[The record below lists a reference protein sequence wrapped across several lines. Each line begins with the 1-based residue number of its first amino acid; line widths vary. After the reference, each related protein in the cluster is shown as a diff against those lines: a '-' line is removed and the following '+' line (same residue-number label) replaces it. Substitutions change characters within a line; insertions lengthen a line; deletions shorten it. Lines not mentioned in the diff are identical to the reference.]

1 MKKIKT
7 SVSILLMLIIYSS
20 PVLSKEINGSAT
32 YNYTSIGEYE
42 LNKEVIRSNAMRLAC
57 KNAFKKYVRGLD
69 KATKKNY
76 KKVKDEI
83 EGNLSD
89 YMSCDLIV
97 DENNIKDKQSLAI
110 VVKAIIN
117 TDDVEITIDGSS
129 KIADEGSDRTIA
141 ILMIV
146 RKTTGGNIKDGRVR
160 TVQRDTGTVS
170 TSTSSD
176 SQTESDASYS
186 KQGNKSSDTNQ
197 IEAIDDNSV
206 ISSSNTDT
214 SESGDFKGNTS
225 QTKDGSDTKTTT
237 TTNISE
243 SGGGRIVSAAKFKY
257 EIADGLEEAIMSGML
272 ESFEDNGFDVQS
284 LDNYEDSVIDLYEE
298 IQVSYVESNRISK
311 KLTKRIK
318 KAFVDEGDTN
328 CYITGSFDVGLRE
341 TDPATGN
348 LLKNVLVK
356 SAKME
361 CFYAKKEGGK
371 KKWRRVASVSGVQA
385 KGFGTTEPEAEQNAI
400 EKCAKKV
407 GKKLLNKV
415 NAKGFN

>member
-146 RKTTGGNIKDGRVR
+146 RKTTGGNIKDDRVR

-170 TSTSSD
+170 TLS
-176 SQTESDASYS
+176 
-186 KQGNKSSDTNQ
+186 NKS
-197 IEAIDDNSV
+197 
-206 ISSSNTDT
+206 
-214 SESGDFKGNTS
+214 
-225 QTKDGSDTKTTT
+225 
-237 TTNISE
+237 
-243 SGGGRIVSAAKFKY
+243 
-257 EIADGLEEAIMSGML
+257 
-272 ESFEDNGFDVQS
+272 
-284 LDNYEDSVIDLYEE
+284 
-298 IQVSYVESNRISK
+298 
-311 KLTKRIK
+311 
-318 KAFVDEGDTN
+318 
-328 CYITGSFDVGLRE
+328 LR
-341 TDPATGN
+341 
-348 LLKNVLVK
+348 L
-356 SAKME
+356 
-361 CFYAKKEGGK
+361 
-371 KKWRRVASVSGVQA
+371 
-385 KGFGTTEPEAEQNAI
+385 
-400 EKCAKKV
+400 
-407 GKKLLNKV
+407 
-415 NAKGFN
+415 

>member
-1 MKKIKT
+1 MKNIKT
-7 SVSILLMLIIYSS
+7 LLSILSIIIIYTS

-57 KNAFKKYVRGLD
+57 KDAFKKYIRGLD

-76 KKVKDEI
+76 KRVKDEI
-83 EGNLSD
+83 EGNLSS

-117 TDDVEITIDGSS
+117 TDEVEIMIDESS

-146 RKTTGGNIKDGRVR
+146 RKTTGADIKDDRIR
-160 TVQRDTGTVS
+160 KVQRDTGTVS
-170 TSTSSD
+170 TTTSSD
-176 SQTESDASYS
+176 SQTETDASFS

-197 IEAIDDNSV
+197 IEAIDDTSV

-225 QTKDGSDTKTTT
+225 QTKDRTNTKTTT

-243 SGGGRIVSAAKFKY
+243 SGGGRIVSAAKLKY
-257 EIADGLEEAIMSGML
+257 EIADGLEEAIESGML
-272 ESFEDNGFDVQS
+272 ESFEDNGFDVQG
-284 LDNYEDSVIDLYEE
+284 LDNYEESVIDLYEE
-298 IQVSYVESNRISK
+298 IKVSYSESNRISK

-318 KAFVDEGDTN
+318 
-328 CYITGSFDVGLRE
+328 R
-341 TDPATGN
+341 
-348 LLKNVLVK
+348 
-356 SAKME
+356 
-361 CFYAKKEGGK
+361 
-371 KKWRRVASVSGVQA
+371 
-385 KGFGTTEPEAEQNAI
+385 
-400 EKCAKKV
+400 
-407 GKKLLNKV
+407 
-415 NAKGFN
+415 